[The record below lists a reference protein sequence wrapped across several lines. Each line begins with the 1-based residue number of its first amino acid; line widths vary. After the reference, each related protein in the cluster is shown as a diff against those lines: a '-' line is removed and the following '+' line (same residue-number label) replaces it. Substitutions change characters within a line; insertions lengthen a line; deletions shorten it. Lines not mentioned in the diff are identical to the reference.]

1 MELFFIIALAAAWL
15 ALALIGFGR
24 KNKIKGL
31 EE

>member
-15 ALALIGFGR
+15 ALALIGLGER
-24 KNKIKGL
+24 TKQRGP